1 MPADRSPQT
10 SGEENTI
17 RNIVTGLHKPSLLKS
32 MCFNL
37 ELVRKNGKFVR
48 AGAKPSL
55 KDYNV
60 FGFKLFRE
68 RFLIMIRTRGVK
80 QHNSF
85 IRLTILYIPNN
96 DPNTWG

>member
-17 RNIVTGLHKPSLLKS
+17 RNIVTGLHKPSLHKS

-60 FGFKLFRE
+60 FGFEPL
-68 RFLIMIRTRGVK
+68 
-80 QHNSF
+80 SF
-85 IRLTILYIPNN
+85 F
-96 DPNTWG
+96 

>member
-1 MPADRSPQT
+1 MRDVSLARSGKKRKTSRPTRFFSKFILLKKITMPADRSPQT

-60 FGFKLFRE
+60 FGFKPL
-68 RFLIMIRTRGVK
+68 
-80 QHNSF
+80 SF
-85 IRLTILYIPNN
+85 F
-96 DPNTWG
+96 